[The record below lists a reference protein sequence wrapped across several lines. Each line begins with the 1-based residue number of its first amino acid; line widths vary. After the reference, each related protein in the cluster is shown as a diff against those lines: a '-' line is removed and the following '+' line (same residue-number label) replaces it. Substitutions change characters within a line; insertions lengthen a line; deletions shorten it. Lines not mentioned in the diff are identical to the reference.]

1 MQLKND
7 ANIETFTMKNITKI
21 YKYKRKK
28 NWTALLRRK
37 TEQKWTLV
45 NLNTKKTEQHFYN
58 GTQNRHEHY

>member
-7 ANIETFTMKNITKI
+7 ANIETFTTKNITKI
-21 YKYKRKK
+21 YKKKKKK
-28 NWTALLRRK
+28 NWTALLRWK

>member
-28 NWTALLRRK
+28 KLNSTSS
-37 TEQKWTLV
+37 TENRTEMNTSKSKYQK
-45 NLNTKKTEQHFYN
+45 N
-58 GTQNRHEHY
+58 

>member
-7 ANIETFTMKNITKI
+7 ANIETFTTKNITKI

-28 NWTALLRRK
+28 NWTALLQWK